1 MTLETLN
8 ILLYTQTAL
17 SALIA
22 ILSFKNFKDREH
34 YIKLIGLLFLLSFLA
49 NTIAFSLYHSAFR
62 KYINIPQSGYDM
74 ASLGIISLIFYH
86 ATNKRFGKFFLTITV
101 FFLIFSLFNSL
112 LLQKDGINSHN
123 KFLSSFI
130 ITCYCVF
137 YFYRLMVEL
146 PSTHLQRMPMF
157 WFTSAFL
164 IYHAGTIFLFA
175 FTSYLTDVLKND
187 LIIYWS
193 FHNLLGIVELLLV
206 LTGLRYDLMSLKQKD
221 SRPSTK

>member
-1 MTLETLN
+1 MTLD
-8 ILLYTQTAL
+8 IFLLTFFIQTAL
-17 SALIA
+17 SFTVSAT
-22 ILSFKNFKDREH
+22 SFYQYGRRDQ

-49 NTIAFSLYHSAFR
+49 NGGAYVMFHVGLR
-62 KYINIPQSGYDM
+62 KFTNIPQSAYDFIGLVIV
-74 ASLGIISLIFYH
+74 SLVFYT
-86 ATNKRFGKFFLTITV
+86 AMNKRFKKFFLTVT
-101 FFLIFSLFNSL
+101 FLFLIVALSNSLFF
-112 LLQKDGINSHN
+112 QKEGINSYN

-187 LIIYWS
+187 LTTYWT
-193 FHNLLGIVELLLV
+193 FHNVLGIVEQCIV
-206 LTGLRYDLMSLKQKD
+206 LTGLAYNLSALKKGT
-221 SRPSTK
+221 SSTG